1 MTDKKAKL
9 TVHVVLDR
17 SGSMQSIKSDT
28 IGAFNSYVE
37 TLAKDA
43 PESKLSLTIFDSQS
57 VDTIISDTKIGDVKP
72 LDADTYVPRA
82 STPLYDAIGKVT
94 ILLAAAKGK
103 NKALVILTDG
113 HENASSE
120 YTRDAVK
127 KLLDEKQEKDNW
139 LVLYLGANQDAFS
152 IGAGIGVQS
161 GTAMNFAASSSGIQ
175 GTMAAAS
182 AATMRYATTSL
193 RSAAA
198 FTADERNKAAK

>member
-17 SGSMQSIKSDT
+17 SGSMNSIKTDT
-28 IGAFNSYVE
+28 IGAFNAYVE

-43 PESKLSLTIFDSQS
+43 PGSKLSLTIFDSQS
-57 VDTIISDTKIGDVKP
+57 VDTIVNDVKIGEVVP
-72 LDADTYVPRA
+72 LTTDTYQPRA
-82 STPLYDAIGKVT
+82 STPLYDAIGKVVT
-94 ILLAAAKGK
+94 LLADAKGK

-113 HENASSE
+113 HENASRE
-120 YTRDAVK
+120 YTKDAVK

-152 IGAGIGVQS
+152 VGAGIGVQAA
-161 GTAMNFAASSSGIQ
+161 TAMNFAASGTGMR

-182 AATMRYATTSL
+182 AATLRYATSSNRLDAT
-193 RSAAA
+193 
-198 FTADERNKAAK
+198 FTADERTKAAK